1 MRILPT
7 VTVLAV
13 LAVAGCSTV
22 HDSSPKSVSSTP
34 VAVSPTR
41 VQQIR
46 DDIDGLTR
54 SGMTGVIATLT
65 ENGQTVTLASGLADS
80 VKDVPMPI
88 TPPEQV
94 RIGSISK
101 TFAASIILQLVTEGK
116 IKLDD
121 SVDTYLPGLL
131 KGEGVDGRAITVREI
146 LQHRSGLPELTD
158 FPEIDEYQAAVTGR
172 TFTPAE
178 EVAIAL
184 QHPAQFPPGSQ
195 FKYTN
200 TNYIVAGMIVEKV
213 TGRSYSEELQGRI
226 LTPNQLSGTYLPG
239 TRELDIR
246 GPHPEGY
253 AIIDGTRTDVTRQE
267 PSVAWA
273 AGAMVSTGSD
283 LNRFFLALLAGH
295 IVAQAQLHDM
305 LAAKDAP
312 GIPMQYGMGIGAAD
326 LGCGAKYFGH
336 TGGIAGFVTIS
347 GASDQGRAVTIAMT
361 GPFDKEP
368 DILGLMKHALCP

>member
-1 MRILPT
+1 MFDRARQLTEDRVEHPGRG
-7 VTVLAV
+7 VSQASS
-13 LAVAGCSTV
+13 AGPGRYRRP
-22 HDSSPKSVSSTP
+22 HP
-34 VAVSPTR
+34 
-41 VQQIR
+41 IR
-46 DDIDGLTR
+46 DDGRDRHPHRERPDRHVRFGSRGL
-54 SGMTGVIATLT
+54 
-65 ENGQTVTLASGLADS
+65 GQERADAHHPAGAGA
-80 VKDVPMPI
+80 DRQHL
-88 TPPEQV
+88 E
-94 RIGSISK
+94 
-101 TFAASIILQLVTEGK
+101 TFTASIILQLVTEGK

-131 KGEGVDGRAITVREI
+131 KGDGVDGRAITVREI

-158 FPEIDEYQAAVTGR
+158 FPEINEYKAAVTGR

-184 QHPAQFPPGSQ
+184 QHPAQFPPGAQ

-213 TGRSYSEELQGRI
+213 TGRPYSEELQGRI
-226 LTPNQLSGTYLPG
+226 ITPNQLSGTYLPG

-253 AIIDGTRTDVTRQE
+253 AIIDGARTDVTRQE
-267 PSVAWA
+267 PSVAWT
-273 AGAMVSTGSD
+273 AGAMISTGAD

-295 IVAQAQLHDM
+295 IVTQAQLHEM
-305 LAAKDAP
+305 LATKDAP
-312 GIPMQYGMGIGAAD
+312 GIPMQYGLGIGSTD

-336 TGGIAGFVTIS
+336 TGGISGFVTLS
-347 GASDQGRAVTIAMT
+347 GASDQGRAITIAMT

-368 DILGLMKHALCP
+368 DFLGLMKHALCP